1 MTRTPIGPAEAGA
14 PVSRGRMVRLRLML
28 LALGASLW
36 ALVILVR
43 LVHLQVMERPFFQ
56 KHSARQSERTI
67 TLEAR
72 RGGIFDRT
80 GRPLAVSVDA
90 ESVYAV
96 PQDVSDP
103 ARTAVAL
110 ARALGLDAGGRKELL
125 GQLQKNRA
133 FVWIKRKVSPGA
145 ARAVRE
151 LQLDGIGFLSES
163 RRYYPKRELAS
174 QLLGYVGL
182 DNQGMSGI
190 EYSFEDALKG
200 RKETVVVTTDARRR
214 PVGHTEKPSTEGL
227 SVALAL
233 DESVQFMAERELDRA
248 MAETQSIAGVV
259 VVVAPFTGEVLA
271 VANRPTFNPN
281 SFQSYS
287 PARWKNRAV
296 TDAYE
301 PGSIFKIVT
310 AAAGLQ
316 ERVVEPH
323 EVLDCGRGRIE
334 IAGVTIN
341 DHAVY
346 DKLSFAQA
354 VAKSSD
360 IGMIRVGQRLG
371 REQFARYMREFGF
384 GAPTG
389 IELPGESAGL
399 VRPTSRWSAISL
411 ASLSFGQEVGVTA
424 LQMAMATAAVAN
436 GGYLMKP
443 LVVRRIEDKDGRVV
457 KEAKPL
463 AVRRVLQ
470 PETVDTLTEILKGV
484 VREGTGKRAVV
495 PGYVVAGK
503 TGTAQKVDPSGRY
516 SMIDHV
522 ASFVGFVPASRPA
535 LVILVSLDTPKGA
548 HNEGGDVAA
557 PVFARV
563 AEQALRYLAVPSD
576 DPGRVLYASPL
587 RPEGVIQAAYRPGA
601 GGRASAPATAEAAPE
616 GDPRVMPDLLGESA
630 REAAIAAAR
639 RGLIVELKGSGR
651 VVEQTPPAGAEIE
664 PGQNCMLRLSNEREA
679 TAPSGQAHP

>member
-1 MTRTPIGPAEAGA
+1 MEPTGPPARE
-14 PVSRGRMVRLRLML
+14 RMVRLRIML
-28 LALGASLW
+28 LALFASLW
-36 ALVILVR
+36 GLVVVVR
-43 LVHLQVMERPFFQ
+43 LVSLQVLERPFYLKQ
-56 KHSARQSERTI
+56 SARQSERTI

-72 RGGIFDRT
+72 RGAILDRA

-90 ESVYAV
+90 DSIYAV
-96 PQDVSDP
+96 PQDVTD
-103 ARTAVAL
+103 ADRTATAL
-110 ARALGLDAGGRKELL
+110 ARALGTDAAGRRELL
-125 GQLQKNRA
+125 AHLQKNRA

-145 ARAVRE
+145 ARAVRD

-174 QLLGYVGL
+174 QVLGYVGL
-182 DNQGMSGI
+182 DNQGMSGV
-190 EYSFEDALKG
+190 EYTFEEALKG

-227 SVALAL
+227 NVVLAL
-233 DESVQFMAERELDRA
+233 DETVQHVAERELDRA
-248 MAETQSIAGVV
+248 MAETQSMAGIVLVV
-259 VVVAPFTGEVLA
+259 EPFTGEVLA
-271 VANRPTFNPN
+271 MANRPTFNPN
-281 SFQSYS
+281 RFAAY
-287 PARWKNRAV
+287 PATRWKNRAV

-301 PGSIFKIVT
+301 PGSIFKLVT
-310 AAAGLQ
+310 AAAGIQ

-323 EVLDCGRGRIE
+323 EVLDCGRGSIE

-346 DKLSFAQA
+346 DKLTFAQA

-360 IGMIRVGQRLG
+360 IGMIRVAQRLG

-384 GAPTG
+384 GAATG
-389 IELPGESAGL
+389 VDLPGESAGL
-399 VRPTSRWSAISL
+399 LRPTSRWSAISL

-443 LVVRRIEDKDGRVV
+443 LVLRSVLDREGRVV
-457 KEAKPL
+457 KETKPL

-470 PETVDTLTEILKGV
+470 PETVDTLTEILKSV
-484 VREGTGKRAVV
+484 VREGTGKRAAV

-503 TGTAQKVDPSGRY
+503 TGTAQKVDATGRY

-535 LVILVSLDTPKGA
+535 LVILVSLDTPRGQR
-548 HNEGGDVAA
+548 NEGGDVAA
-557 PVFARV
+557 PVFAHV
-563 AEQALRYLAVPSD
+563 AEQALRHLAVPSD
-576 DPGRVLYASPL
+576 DQDRVIRAAPV
-587 RPEGVIQAAYRPGA
+587 RPESVIRAAYRPASSEGGA
-601 GGRASAPATAEAAPE
+601 ALETVRAARSPE
-616 GDPRVMPDLLGESA
+616 IDPLVMPDLRGVSA
-630 REAAIAAAR
+630 REAALAAAR

-651 VVEQTPPAGAEIE
+651 VVEQAPEAGAEVE
-664 PGQNCMLRLSNEREA
+664 PGQNCVLRLSPARDPEA
-679 TAPSGQAHP
+679 SSSAVEHQP